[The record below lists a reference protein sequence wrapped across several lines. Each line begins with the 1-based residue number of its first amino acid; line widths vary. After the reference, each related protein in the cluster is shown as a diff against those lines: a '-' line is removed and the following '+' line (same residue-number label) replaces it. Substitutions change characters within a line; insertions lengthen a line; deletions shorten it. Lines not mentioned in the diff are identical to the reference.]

1 MMNPHQN
8 GKIARLPKRLGRGAW
23 IGGGAEPPGTRGA
36 AARCEG
42 REFARPV
49 PFAVLLNQ
57 EEFCLTPPLTSPL
70 LSASVNLPPPPR
82 SG

>member
-1 MMNPHQN
+1 
-8 GKIARLPKRLGRGAW
+8 
-23 IGGGAEPPGTRGA
+23 
-36 AARCEG
+36 
-42 REFARPV
+42 
-49 PFAVLLNQ
+49 VLLNQ